1 MSLCQKPQNHHC
13 LEQQINLDW
22 LRWWAGEKARLSRSR
37 GDPASWYCTEKHPWS
52 LVSAWEWNIPV
63 ENLGGGARNAGS
75 LRLKC
80 RIFIV
85 LSTLYQLSVR
95 LWVNN
100 QTLTQSTRQCSGVI
114 LGQKMDKLRTA
125 ECSNIKAWQ
134 WQYWCTWQYCDTWPV
149 LVMASQLTS
158 AIFGGL
164 EFTEAEAAFRPWWD
178 TVEDNLVRGLLLM
191 VGVTESFKRRFS
203 KVIVKSS
210 RTFV

>member
-1 MSLCQKPQNHHC
+1 MKPCICMRMKYSRRKFGWRRQKRRELETKMQNLYCPLYTLSVVSKIVSKQSNTDSVHKTV
-13 LEQQINLDW
+13 
-22 LRWWAGEKARLSRSR
+22 LR
-37 GDPASWYCTEKHPWS
+37 C
-52 LVSAWEWNIPV
+52 
-63 ENLGGGARNAGS
+63 NLGTEMN
-75 LRLKC
+75 
-80 RIFIV
+80 
-85 LSTLYQLSVR
+85 
-95 LWVNN
+95 
-100 QTLTQSTRQCSGVI
+100 
-114 LGQKMDKLRTA
+114 KLRTA

-191 VGVTESFKRRFS
+191 VGVTEIFKRRFS